1 MVGTFF
7 NHALEV
13 KPRFEF
19 DIQGGQITRYA
30 GFDYVPWEEA
40 VQILHV
46 NMSGVALAIP
56 EELSPLAQEW
66 VHFKLGSQLYLGQIV
81 HLQTLSGGFVG
92 VVIQNIGL
100 SMADKFLLQQN
111 LNERL
116 KEQAR
121 PIVEKFDSSLKQIKK
136 IRWQVSLLIAF
147 WSICFLFVGIYLIA
161 GVK

>member
-19 DIQGGQITRYA
+19 DILVGQITRYA
-30 GFDYVPWEEA
+30 GFDYSPWEEA

-56 EELSPLAQEW
+56 EDLSPLAQEW
-66 VHFKLGSQLYLGQIV
+66 IHFKLGSQFYLGQVV
-81 HLQTLSGGFVG
+81 HIQTLSGGFIG
-92 VVIQNIGL
+92 VVIQNMGL
-100 SMADKFLLQQN
+100 SMADKFLLQQS

-121 PIVEKFDSSLKQIKK
+121 PIVQKFDNSIHQLKK
-136 IRWQVSLLIAF
+136 IRWQVLALILF
-147 WSICFLFVGIYLIA
+147 WVISFLFLGIYLLV
-161 GVK
+161 GG